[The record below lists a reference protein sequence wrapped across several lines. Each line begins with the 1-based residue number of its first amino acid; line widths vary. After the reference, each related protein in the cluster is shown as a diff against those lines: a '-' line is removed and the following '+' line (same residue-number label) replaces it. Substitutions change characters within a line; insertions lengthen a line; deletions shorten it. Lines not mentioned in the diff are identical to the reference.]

1 MGKEL
6 KVLVIRFS
14 SIGDIVL
21 TFHALRCLREKH
33 PNAEIHFLTKSTYAE
48 LLQASTFHDKTLF
61 FEGDLMQTRCAIRA
75 EKYTH
80 IIDLHNNLRTRLLTA
95 GIFGARIKRV
105 DKLNLQKWLLTY
117 FKLNKLPKRHLVD
130 RYIFT
135 FKDLGIKNDQNNTVF
150 SIPKSAEID
159 LKHYDLL
166 PGSFL
171 AVVMGGQFATKKFPV
186 ASLIQVL
193 TNCNLP
199 IALLG
204 GEDEKVEAQ
213 KLMAALPAKNIHS
226 FCGELSLL
234 SAASVVSKANRV
246 LTNDTGLMHIT
257 AMFAVPI
264 ISIWGNTVPA
274 FGMYPYR
281 PSSENAVKIHQVSN
295 LACRPCSKIGYQNCP
310 KGHFD
315 CMNKQDLN
323 AIADDL
329 N

>member
-1 MGKEL
+1 MQKKP
-6 KVLVIRFS
+6 KVLVVRFS
-14 SIGDIVL
+14 AIGDIVL
-21 TFHALRCLREKH
+21 TFHALRCLKEQL
-33 PNAEIHFLTKSTYAE
+33 PDVEVHFLTKSKFKDLLLACPYFDKAIYFDNE
-48 LLQASTFHDKTLF
+48 LSA
-61 FEGDLMQTRCAIRA
+61 TRRVIRK

-80 IIDLHNNLRTRLLTA
+80 IIDLHNNLRSRLLTT
-95 GIFGARIKRV
+95 GIFGARTKRV

-117 FKLNKLPKRHLVD
+117 LKLNKLPNLHLVD

-135 FKDLGIKNDQNNTVF
+135 FRDLGIKNDQNNTVF

-159 LKHYDLL
+159 LKHYDLVH
-166 PGSFL
+166 GSFL
-171 AVVMGGQFATKKFPV
+171 AVVMGGQFATKKLPV

-204 GEDEKVEAQ
+204 GEAEKVEAQ
-213 KLMAALPAKNIHS
+213 KLMAALPAKNMHS
-226 FCGELSLL
+226 FCGEFSLL

-246 LTNDTGLMHIT
+246 LTNDTGLMHIA
-257 AMFAVPI
+257 AMFDVPI